1 MTEMNDLLYKIRKV
15 MGSALQHASRYL
27 EAEFDLAAESL
38 PPTDGDIKELTLREM
53 TAIIGIGG
61 TIDLYVAFSFED
73 SLVQRLFEQMAE
85 GLEIAP
91 EEEQEMKQATVGE
104 IVNIIM
110 GHCTTDLQQMDS
122 KVISITPPTVL
133 NLVKTVP
140 KLKNA
145 VFHLRSLVTKHG
157 AMDVYLIGP
166 KELFSNSL
174 DYIE

>member
-1 MTEMNDLLYKIRKV
+1 MTENSLISKIRNV
-15 MGSALQHASRYL
+15 MESALQQASSYL
-27 EAEFDLAAESL
+27 EAEFDLFTESL
-38 PPTDGDIKELTLREM
+38 PPMNGDIEELTLREM
-53 TAIIGIGG
+53 TTIIGIGG
-61 TIDLYVAFSFED
+61 TIDLYVAFSFEA
-73 SLVQRLFEQMAE
+73 SLVQQLFEQMAD

-91 EEEQEMKQATVGE
+91 EEEQEMKKATVGE

-133 NLVKTVP
+133 NLVKKVP

-145 VFHLRSLVTKHG
+145 IFHLRSLATKYG
-157 AMDVYLIGP
+157 AIDVYLIGP

-174 DYIE
+174 DYIG